1 MPTATSAVAQQR
13 PAMSDVDVFGI
24 THPGRVR
31 KTNADHFFI
40 GSFHRSLRVHQT
52 SVASE
57 IGPSESDWRGFVML
71 VADGVGNLARAE
83 EGSAHALRAV
93 TQHLLHAS
101 EVCELMAVSQRDTAV
116 KELEKAIAEAHR
128 ALRAGAEDEGKG
140 TAATTLTMYAAFWPL
155 GFVVHVGDSR
165 LYRLIGDSFERHTTD
180 QTMAQ
185 MMVEAGAMSREQA
198 EGSHLKHVLW
208 SALGAEEA
216 VPDVKVI
223 DLDSRAR
230 TMICSDGL
238 TKHVSDDEIREH
250 MASDASS
257 EELCRALVDLAL
269 SRGGSD
275 NVTVVSG
282 RVRRK

>member
-1 MPTATSAVAQQR
+1 MPTDTIPAVQQR
-13 PAMSDVDVFGI
+13 PAMSDVDVYGI

-40 GSFHRSLRVHQT
+40 GSLHRSLRVHQT
-52 SVASE
+52 SVSDD

-83 EGSAHALRAV
+83 EGSASALRAV

-101 EVCELMAVSQRDTAV
+101 EVCELMAVTQRETAV
-116 KELEKAIAEAHR
+116 KELEQSIAEAHR
-128 ALRAGAEDEGKG
+128 VLRAGAEDQGKG

-165 LYRLIGDSFERHTTD
+165 LYRFVDGKLERHTTD

-208 SALGAEEA
+208 SAVGAEEA
-216 VPDVKVI
+216 VPDVKVLE
-223 DLDSRAR
+223 LDARAR

-238 TKHVSDDEIREH
+238 TKHVSDDEIRQH
-250 MASDASS
+250 MASDVSS

-269 SRGGSD
+269 ERGGSD